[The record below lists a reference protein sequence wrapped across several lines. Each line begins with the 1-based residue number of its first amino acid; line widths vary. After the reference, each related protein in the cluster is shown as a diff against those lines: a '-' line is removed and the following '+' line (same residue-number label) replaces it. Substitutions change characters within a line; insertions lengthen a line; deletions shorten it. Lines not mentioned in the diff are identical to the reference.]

1 MKKRDEGYV
10 LAFVLVVIVVICLV
24 AVSMMT
30 VSLRNLEAQT
40 ASVERMQDKYQALGL
55 MEETITS
62 VSWNIE
68 LPQVVNGTGQP
79 KRDTIVAYLQN
90 KFSTVLQDDDV
101 VVSETDEGARFTA
114 EFDLLVQPDDSSH
127 KVSVSVKWTGEI
139 VENGSNY
146 RISESEVTYT
156 SYEVVP
162 VEQTQDGGGA

>member
-1 MKKRDEGYV
+1 MKKREEGYV

-55 MEETITS
+55 MEETINS
-62 VSWNIE
+62 ASWNIE
-68 LPQVVNGTGQP
+68 LPQVVNGTSRSKQE
-79 KRDTIVAYLQN
+79 TIVAYLQD

-101 VVSETDEGARFTA
+101 FVSEAAEGARFTA

-127 KVSVSVKWTGEI
+127 KVSVSVEWTGKI
-139 VENGSNY
+139 VENESNY
-146 RISESEVTYT
+146 IISESEVTYS
-156 SYEVVP
+156 SYELVSAETGVG
-162 VEQTQDGGGA
+162 E